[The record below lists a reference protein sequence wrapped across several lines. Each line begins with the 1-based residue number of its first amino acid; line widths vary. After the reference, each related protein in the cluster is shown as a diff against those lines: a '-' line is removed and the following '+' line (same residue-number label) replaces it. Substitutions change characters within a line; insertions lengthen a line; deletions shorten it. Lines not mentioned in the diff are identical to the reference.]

1 MSVNVGARVW
11 SITTLLNLFAPVY
24 SDLSGGQISS
34 DAIEEPV
41 SLPPSPLKTNQHT
54 EGHKYTTLE
63 KTDISPNFATT
74 VDDACLA
81 VPPKAAPTSSP
92 SVVGSESV
100 SRHSRTSETHNAI
113 FGASDEELSEVS
125 DDDYAEPSP
134 NSPSIIVPGGTKG
147 KTVFDSDDE
156 HVPIASRTR
165 NAKKAFIASPGS
177 VDEKTVIRLSSRM
190 RSVSSEQSQKSDTD
204 KTKPPA
210 FLTKRNSSSKS
221 RKPNSLSISG
231 FVTAS
236 TSKEPKAGRT
246 TRSGLKSVTSLVPD
260 FPISS
265 TLLEHAKSVTGAPAP
280 QAVKRVTRA
289 GGRAHAKM
297 FGERTK
303 ANAEPQILSG
313 NIGKAGYHNE
323 DTFELV
329 DIQISSPEKFIK
341 GTDCC
346 NGLVCCF
353 IDEMSS
359 L

>member
-1 MSVNVGARVW
+1 MSMNVGARVW
-11 SITTLLNLFAPVY
+11 SITTLLNPFAPVY

-41 SLPPSPLKTNQHT
+41 SLPPSSL
-54 EGHKYTTLE
+54 
-63 KTDISPNFATT
+63 KTDIPPNFATT

-81 VPPKAAPTSSP
+81 VPPKSAPTSSP

-125 DDDYAEPSP
+125 DDDSAYEPSP

-165 NAKKAFIASPGS
+165 NAKKVFVASPGS

-204 KTKPPA
+204 KTKPTA
-210 FLTKRNSSSKS
+210 FWTKRNSSSKT

-231 FVTAS
+231 LVTAS
-236 TSKEPKAGRT
+236 TSKEPKAGRI

-260 FPISS
+260 SPISS
-265 TLLEHAKSVTGAPAP
+265 TLLEHAKSVTGAPAT
-280 QAVKRVTRA
+280 QAAKRVTRA

-297 FGERTK
+297 FGEPTK

-313 NIGKAGYHNE
+313 NIGKAEYHNE

-346 NGLVCCF
+346 NCIVCCF